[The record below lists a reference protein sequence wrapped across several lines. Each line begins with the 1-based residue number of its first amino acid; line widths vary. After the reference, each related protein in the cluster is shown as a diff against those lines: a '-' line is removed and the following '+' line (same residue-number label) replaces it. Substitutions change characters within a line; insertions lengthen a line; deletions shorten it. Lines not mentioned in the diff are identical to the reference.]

1 MRVRRGRPGDK
12 RHHTLG
18 RQGLYASEETWLQCQ
33 KPSTRQ
39 WGQGAL
45 LEGWAWMHCQSIIGV
60 YCEMFTITKLIN
72 T

>member
-18 RQGLYASEETWLQCQ
+18 RQGLHASEEMRLQCQ
-33 KPSTRQ
+33 KPPTR
-39 WGQGAL
+39 QGAL